1 MLSPALWMILWCAIA
16 SVALVRA
23 QPPVQTF
30 FPAAYPLSIR
40 SPHLSVWHPSS
51 NGSNPMSDSWP
62 NFWGLQSIMGWAGK
76 IRVDNQTYSWM
87 GQDQSPPSTAN
98 VSNVQVTPTRTI
110 FTMQAGPMNVT
121 ITFLSPIEPSDWVL
135 QSLPF
140 SYVSCEA
147 TALDGQPHNVQVYS
161 DISAEWLSGD
171 RSSFVKWTTQSTSG
185 SRFHEI
191 DLQSPQ
197 PFVEI
202 NHQAQ
207 DGKAYYAMA
216 NTAGMTWQIDK
227 DTVSRGQFENN
238 GNLTNTFSTSFAS
251 ISPVFTVYAIAVDL
265 GTIQS
270 TSAPVTWAVGYV
282 RNPTIQYTTA
292 DGITQKLSPY
302 FVTQYGTNIGQAI
315 DAITAGFPDAL
326 QRAIA
331 FDEAVIGN
339 ASKISPHYVDL
350 VSLGLRQAI
359 GSLDITVPTSSD
371 GTPNASDV
379 RIFMKDVGASSAFGR
394 VSPVERIYAA
404 LPALLYVNSSLVR
417 PLLAPLLDA
426 QDFLTDTPYAAQDL
440 GAAYPNATGARGSAQ
455 QGIEQTGNMLV
466 ALYAHARFSGDGSLI
481 SEHYNLTKRWADYLV
496 ANSLTPNN
504 QMTADDE
511 SNANM
516 TNLAIKGIIGVKAM
530 AEISRALGQDVDAQQ
545 YDSHASA
552 LAGSWQSLATSVDQ
566 KHILGFYGNQQSWAL
581 MYNIYADRLLG
592 TDVVS
597 QTLLQGE
604 TSFYQ
609 ELLQSSRPYGIPLD
623 TAIGEVTTWQMFTA
637 AIVQDDNV
645 RNSLIDGVWA
655 RANDNLTAGTFPDA
669 YDASTGAI
677 QSGTGGP
684 AAGGMY
690 SLLALNLY
698 NKTIS
703 ASPLNV
709 PGGPGSGGQSG
720 SGDGNAAK
728 NGKTSVGAIVGGVV
742 GGIGALA
749 LVGLGVFLFL
759 RKRRRHDILEEDE
772 KIEGMQDPHRP
783 TLSPYMYSPANPG
796 PLSFGPPQAPMDSG
810 TFGHP
815 NASSQEMIGS
825 NSLLVPELARDPL
838 VSRQSSKERERERN
852 TRLQYAAS
860 ASGSSNTGTAS
871 SRDPLSPGR
880 TQFSSSGSRSGASG
894 TTGTSL
900 SPTDVLGLRAEV
912 ENLRRVMQEIRAD
925 RLEPPPEYAG

>member
-1 MLSPALWMILWCAIA
+1 
-16 SVALVRA
+16 
-23 QPPVQTF
+23 
-30 FPAAYPLSIR
+30 
-40 SPHLSVWHPSS
+40 
-51 NGSNPMSDSWP
+51 MSHSWP
-62 NFWGLQSIMGWAGK
+62 AFWGLQSIMGWSGK
-76 IRVDNQTYSWM
+76 IRVDGQTFAWM
-87 GQDQSPPSTAN
+87 GADQAPPN
-98 VSNVQVTPTRTI
+98 VTNVTNVQLTPTRTI

-140 SYVSCEA
+140 SYVSFEA
-147 TALDGQPHNVQVYS
+147 TALDGQPHSIQVYS
-161 DISAEWLSGD
+161 DISAGQLFLADICD
-171 RSSFVKWTTQSTSG
+171 RSSLVKWSSQSTSG
-185 SRFHEI
+185 SRYHEI
-191 DLQSPQ
+191 DLQTPQ

-216 NTAGMTWQIDK
+216 NTAGMTWQIDQ
-227 DTVSRGQFENN
+227 DVTSRGQFASH
-238 GNLTNTFSTSFAS
+238 GSLTNTFSTSFAS
-251 ISPVFTVYAIAVDL
+251 ISPVFTVYGISVDL

-292 DGITQKLSPY
+292 DGITEKLSPY
-302 FVTQYGTNIGQAI
+302 FVTQYGTNIGAAQI
-315 DAITAGFPDAL
+315 DAVTAGYPDAL

-331 FDEAVIGN
+331 FDEAIIGN

-350 VSLGLRQAI
+350 VSLGLRQTM

-379 RIFMKDVGASSAFGR
+379 RIFMKDVGASSPSGR

-404 LPALLYVNSSLVR
+404 LPALLYVNASLIK

-426 QDFLTDTPYAAQDL
+426 QDFLTDVPYAAQDL
-440 GAAYPNATGARGSAQ
+440 GAAYPNATGARGSAA
-455 QGIEQTGNMLV
+455 QGIEQTGNMLIS
-466 ALYAHARFSGDGSLI
+466 LYAHARYSGDGSLI

-511 SNANM
+511 GNANM

-552 LAGSWQSLATSVDQ
+552 LVGSWQSLATSADQ
-566 KHILGFYGNQQSWAL
+566 NHILGFYGNQQSWAL

-592 TDVVS
+592 TNIVS
-597 QTLLQGE
+597 QMLLQGE
-604 TSFYQ
+604 TAFYQ
-609 ELLQSSRPYGIPLD
+609 DLLQSSRPYGIPLD
-623 TAIGEVTTWQMFTA
+623 TAIGEVTSIGTLQMFTA
-637 AIVQDDNV
+637 AIVQDDSV
-645 RNSLIDGVWA
+645 RNSFIDGVWA
-655 RANDNLTAGTFPDA
+655 RANDNLTVGTFPDA
-669 YDASTGAI
+669 YDPSTGAI
-677 QSGTGGP
+677 QSGTAGP
-684 AAGGMY
+684 AAGGIY
-690 SLLALNLY
+690 SLLALNLS

-703 ASPLNV
+703 ASPPSTL
-709 PGGPGSGGQSG
+709 GGSGSGGQSG
-720 SGDGNAAK
+720 DGDNNETK
-728 NGKTSVGAIVGGVV
+728 NSKVSVGAIVGGVV

-749 LVGLGVFLFL
+749 IVGLGVFLFL
-759 RKRRRHDILEEDE
+759 RKRRRHDMLEEDE
-772 KIEGMQDPHRP
+772 KIEAMQDPHRP
-783 TLSPYMYSPANPG
+783 TLSPYMYSPAD
-796 PLSFGPPQAPMDSG
+796 PLPNAYGPPLAPMDSG

-815 NASSQEMIGS
+815 NASSMEGIGS

-838 VSRQSSKERERERN
+838 VSRQTSKERERERN
-852 TRLQYAAS
+852 NRLQYAAS